1 MKSFQFIY
9 LENIEN
15 RNLFTVKAFLGLNK
29 RNVSIEK
36 PKKVNIDLS
45 FLNEKEIKLIDGIIF
60 INNIQKKEE
69 LNKDIDFILNIEKKI
84 KKTCSDKFCPIIMKG
99 NKSEIINYLNN
110 KNYKK
115 EEIFEKMNI
124 QNMEDS
130 SKKNIDFLDSIKE
143 LIKMIEINFKYH
155 NFLINNNITENQY
168 AKTLC
173 DTSLHLLK
181 CAKCNEIPEISIDRF
196 SHSIYLFC
204 NKCNTEKKYA
214 FNEYDTIKNK
224 ILLCSTC
231 KKEINKKI
239 QLIFA

>member
-1 MKSFQFIY
+1 MEHEKIKRINQQNLKSFQFIY
-9 LENIEN
+9 FENIEI
-15 RNLFTVKAFLGLNK
+15 RNLSIVKAFLGLNK

-45 FLNEKEIKLIDGIIF
+45 FLNEKEIKVIDGIIF

-115 EEIFEKMNI
+115 EEISEKMNI

-204 NKCNTEKKYA
+204 NKCNTEKKIC
-214 FNEYDTIKNK
+214 F
-224 ILLCSTC
+224 
-231 KKEINKKI
+231 
-239 QLIFA
+239 